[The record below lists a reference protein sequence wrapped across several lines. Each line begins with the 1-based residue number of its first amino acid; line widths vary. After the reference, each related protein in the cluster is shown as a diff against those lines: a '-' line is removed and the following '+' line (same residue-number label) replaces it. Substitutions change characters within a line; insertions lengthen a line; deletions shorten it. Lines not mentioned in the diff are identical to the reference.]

1 MVFFFFEK
9 TALCSIMFIGYRKR
23 DVMKIISIN
32 AGSSSLKFSLFEM
45 DNETVI
51 ASGLFERIGIEGSK
65 YTIKFNGEKISQ
77 EVDLPT
83 HVDAVNI
90 LLDKLTDL
98 NIISSLDEIYGVGH
112 RIVQGKDIFKES
124 VIVTDEVMEK
134 LETIKGFAPLHNPAN
149 MLGIEAFRKV
159 MPNTPMVAVF
169 DTAFHQTMDKTTFLY
184 PVPYSWYEDYGVRKY
199 GAHGTSHRYI
209 AETVKEL
216 LGKDEFRLISCHIG
230 NGGSITAIKDGKCVD
245 TSMGFTP
252 LAGIMMGTRSG
263 DVDPSI
269 IPYVMEQEGKNAS
282 EIIDDLNKRSG
293 LFGMSEYSSDM
304 RDILEKCDLQDEK
317 AIVARDKYVRRVVD
331 YIAQYYVLLGGAD
344 VIVFTAGVG
353 ENSIPVRRQIC
364 EELACLGVKID
375 LDLNNKR
382 GELVKISSDDSSIAV
397 YVIPTDEELMI
408 ARDTLHLINR

>member
-1 MVFFFFEK
+1 
-9 TALCSIMFIGYRKR
+9 
-23 DVMKIISIN
+23 MKIISIN
-32 AGSSSLKFSLFEM
+32 AGSSSLKFSLFNM
-45 DNETVI
+45 DDESVI
-51 ASGLFERIGIEGSK
+51 ASGLFERIGIEGSN
-65 YTIKFNGEKISQ
+65 YTIKFNGEKITQ
-77 EVDLPT
+77 EVELAT

-98 NIISSLDEIYGVGH
+98 NIISSLDEIHGVGH
-112 RIVQGKDIFKES
+112 RIVQGKDIFTES
-124 VIVTDEVMEK
+124 VLINDEVMEK
-134 LETIKGFAPLHNPAN
+134 LDAIKGFAPLHNPAN

-159 MPNTPMVAVF
+159 LPNVPMVAVF
-169 DTAFHQTMDKTTFLY
+169 DTAFHQTMDKSTYLY

-263 DVDPSI
+263 DIDPSI

-282 EIIDDLNKRSG
+282 EVIDDLNKRSG

-304 RDILEKCDLQDEK
+304 RDILEKCDQQDEK

-375 LDLNNKR
+375 LDKNNVR
-382 GELVKISSDDSSIAV
+382 GEVVKISTDDSSIDV

>member
-1 MVFFFFEK
+1 
-9 TALCSIMFIGYRKR
+9 
-23 DVMKIISIN
+23 MKIISIN
-32 AGSSSLKFSLFEM
+32 TGSSSLKFSLFNM
-45 DNETVI
+45 DDESVI
-51 ASGLFERIGIEGSK
+51 ASGLFERIGIEGSN
-65 YTIKFNGEKISQ
+65 YTIKFNGEKVNQQVELNS
-77 EVDLPT
+77 
-83 HVDAVNI
+83 HVDAVKV
-90 LLDKLTDL
+90 LLDKLIDL
-98 NIISSLDEIYGVGH
+98 GIISSLNEIDGIGH
-112 RIVQGKDIFKES
+112 RLVHGKDKYRES
-124 VIVTDEVMEK
+124 VLINDEVVEDLDK
-134 LETIKGFAPLHNPAN
+134 FKCFAPLHNPAN
-149 MLGIEAFRKV
+149 ILGINAFKEAL
-159 MPNTPMVAVF
+159 PNVPMVGVF
-169 DTAFHQTMDKTTFLY
+169 DTAFHQTMDSTTYLY
-184 PVPYSWYEDYGVRKY
+184 AVPYSWYQNHGVRKY
-199 GAHGTSHRYI
+199 GFHGTSHRYI
-209 AETVKEL
+209 AETVKEM

-230 NGGSITAIKDGKCVD
+230 NGGSITAIKNGKCVD

-263 DVDPSI
+263 DIDPSI

-282 EIIDDLNKRSG
+282 EVIDDLNKRSG

-304 RDILEKCDLQDEK
+304 RDILEKCDQQDEK

-375 LDLNNKR
+375 LDKNNVR
-382 GELVKISSDDSSIAV
+382 GEVVKISTDDSSIDV

>member
-304 RDILEKCDLQDEK
+304 RDVLEKCDLQDEK
-317 AIVARDKYVRRVVD
+317 AIVACDKYVRRVVD

>member
-1 MVFFFFEK
+1 
-9 TALCSIMFIGYRKR
+9 
-23 DVMKIISIN
+23 MKIISIN
-32 AGSSSLKFSLFEM
+32 AGSSSLKFSLFDMNDES
-45 DNETVI
+45 VI
-51 ASGLFERIGIEGSK
+51 ASGLFERIGIDGSS
-65 YTIKFNGEKISQ
+65 YTIKFNGEKITQ
-77 EVDLPT
+77 EVELPT

-98 NIISSLDEIYGVGH
+98 NIISSLDEIHGVGH
-112 RIVQGKDIFKES
+112 RIVQGKDVFKES
-124 VIVTDEVMEK
+124 VLINDDVIEK
-134 LETIKGFAPLHNPAN
+134 LEAIKGFAPLHNPAN

-159 MPNTPMVAVF
+159 LPNVAMVAVF
-169 DTAFHQTMDKTTFLY
+169 DTAFHQTMDKTTYLY

-209 AETVKEL
+209 AECVKQI

-230 NGGSITAIKDGKCVD
+230 NGGSITAIKDGKCID

-263 DVDPSI
+263 DIDPSI

-304 RDILEKCDLQDEK
+304 RDILARCDEQDEK

-344 VIVFTAGVG
+344 IIVFTAGVG

-364 EELACLGVKID
+364 EELACLGIKID
-375 LDLNNKR
+375 VELNNKR
-382 GELVKISSDDSSIAV
+382 GEMVKISTDDSDVLV

-408 ARDTLHLINR
+408 ARDTLHLIDR

>member
-1 MVFFFFEK
+1 
-9 TALCSIMFIGYRKR
+9 
-23 DVMKIISIN
+23 MKIISIN
-32 AGSSSLKFSLFEM
+32 AGSSSLKFSLFDMNDES
-45 DNETVI
+45 VI
-51 ASGLFERIGIEGSK
+51 ASGLFERIGIDGSS
-65 YTIKFNGEKISQ
+65 YTIKFNGEKITQ
-77 EVDLPT
+77 EVELPT

-98 NIISSLDEIYGVGH
+98 NIISSLDEIHGVGH
-112 RIVQGKDIFKES
+112 RIVQGKDVFKES
-124 VIVTDEVMEK
+124 VLINDDVMEK
-134 LETIKGFAPLHNPAN
+134 LEAIKGFAPLHNPAN

-159 MPNTPMVAVF
+159 LPNVAMVAVF
-169 DTAFHQTMDKTTFLY
+169 DTAFHQTMDKTTYLY

-209 AETVKEL
+209 AECVKQI

-263 DVDPSI
+263 DIDPSI

-304 RDILEKCDLQDEK
+304 RDILARCDEQDEK

-344 VIVFTAGVG
+344 IIVFTAGVG

-382 GELVKISSDDSSIAV
+382 GETIKISTDDSAIQV

-408 ARDTLHLINR
+408 ARDTLHLIDR

>member
-1 MVFFFFEK
+1 
-9 TALCSIMFIGYRKR
+9 
-23 DVMKIISIN
+23 MKIISIN
-32 AGSSSLKFSLFEM
+32 AGSSSLKFSLFDMNDES
-45 DNETVI
+45 VI
-51 ASGLFERIGIEGSK
+51 ASGLFERIGIDGSS
-65 YTIKFNGEKISQ
+65 YTIKFNGEKITQ
-77 EVDLPT
+77 EVELPT

-98 NIISSLDEIYGVGH
+98 NIFLFLYEIHVVGH
-112 RIVQGKDIFKES
+112 RIVQGKDVFKES
-124 VIVTDEVMEK
+124 VLINDDVMEK
-134 LETIKGFAPLHNPAN
+134 LEAIKGFAPLHNPAN

-159 MPNTPMVAVF
+159 LPNVPMVAVF
-169 DTAFHQTMDKTTFLY
+169 DTAFHQTMDKTTYLY

-209 AETVKEL
+209 AECVKKI

-230 NGGSITAIKDGKCVD
+230 NGGSITAIKDGKCID

-263 DVDPSI
+263 DIDPSI

-304 RDILEKCDLQDEK
+304 RDILARCDEQDEK

-344 VIVFTAGVG
+344 IIVFTAGVG

-364 EELACLGVKID
+364 EELACLGIKID
-375 LDLNNKR
+375 VELNNKR
-382 GELVKISSDDSSIAV
+382 GEMVKISTDDSDVLV

-408 ARDTLHLINR
+408 ARDTLHLIDR

>member
-1 MVFFFFEK
+1 
-9 TALCSIMFIGYRKR
+9 
-23 DVMKIISIN
+23 MKIISIN

-317 AIVARDKYVRRVVD
+317 AIVACDKYVRRVVD

>member
-1 MVFFFFEK
+1 
-9 TALCSIMFIGYRKR
+9 
-23 DVMKIISIN
+23 MKIISIN
-32 AGSSSLKFSLFEM
+32 AGSSSLKFSLFDMNDES
-45 DNETVI
+45 VI
-51 ASGLFERIGIEGSK
+51 ASGLFERIGIDGSS
-65 YTIKFNGEKISQ
+65 YTIKFNGEKITQ
-77 EVDLPT
+77 EVELPT

-98 NIISSLDEIYGVGH
+98 NIISSLDEIHGVGH
-112 RIVQGKDIFKES
+112 RIVQGKDVFKES
-124 VIVTDEVMEK
+124 VLINDDVMEK
-134 LETIKGFAPLHNPAN
+134 LEAIKGFAPLHNPAN

-159 MPNTPMVAVF
+159 LPNVPMVAVF
-169 DTAFHQTMDKTTFLY
+169 DTAFHQTMDKTTYLY

-209 AETVKEL
+209 AECVKQI

-230 NGGSITAIKDGKCVD
+230 NGGSITAIKDGKCID

-263 DVDPSI
+263 DIDPSI

-304 RDILEKCDLQDEK
+304 RDILARCDEQDEK

-382 GELVKISSDDSSIAV
+382 GETIKISTDDSAIQV

-408 ARDTLHLINR
+408 ARDTLHLIDR

>member
-1 MVFFFFEK
+1 
-9 TALCSIMFIGYRKR
+9 
-23 DVMKIISIN
+23 MKIISIN
-32 AGSSSLKFSLFEM
+32 AGSSSLKFSLFNM
-45 DNETVI
+45 DDEAVI
-51 ASGLFERIGIEGSK
+51 ASGLFERIGIEGSN
-65 YTIKFNGEKISQ
+65 YTIKFNGEKITQ
-77 EVDLPT
+77 EVELAT

-98 NIISSLDEIYGVGH
+98 NIISSLDEINGVGH
-112 RIVQGKDIFKES
+112 RIVQGKDIFTES
-124 VIVTDEVMEK
+124 VVVNDDVMEK
-134 LETIKGFAPLHNPAN
+134 LEAIKGFAPLHNPAN

-159 MPNTPMVAVF
+159 LPNVPMVTVF
-169 DTAFHQTMDKTTFLY
+169 DTAFHQTMDKSTYLY
-184 PVPYSWYEDYGVRKY
+184 PVPYSWYTDYGVRKY

-209 AETVKEL
+209 AETVKNL
-216 LGKDEFRLISCHIG
+216 LGKQEFRLISCHIG

-263 DVDPSI
+263 DIDPSI

-282 EIIDDLNKRSG
+282 EVVDDLNKRSG
-293 LFGMSEYSSDM
+293 LYGMSEYSSDM
-304 RDILEKCDLQDEK
+304 RDILEKCDEQDEK
-317 AIVARDKYVRRVVD
+317 AIVARNKYVRRVVD

-375 LDLNNKR
+375 LDKNNIR
-382 GELVKISSDDSSIAV
+382 GEVVKISTDDSSIEV

-408 ARDTLHLINR
+408 ARDTLRLINR